1 MTGIP
6 PQTAMETRLSE
17 LRQFMEELA
26 QRQDVP
32 SDVARRGAEL
42 GQAMAATWREQ
53 PCAPSKSPLEGG
65 V

>member
-1 MTGIP
+1 MTVTP
-6 PQTAMETRLSE
+6 TTAMETRISE
-17 LRQFMEELA
+17 LVQYLDSLA

-53 PCAPSKSPLEGG
+53 PCAPSKSPIEGWA
-65 V
+65 